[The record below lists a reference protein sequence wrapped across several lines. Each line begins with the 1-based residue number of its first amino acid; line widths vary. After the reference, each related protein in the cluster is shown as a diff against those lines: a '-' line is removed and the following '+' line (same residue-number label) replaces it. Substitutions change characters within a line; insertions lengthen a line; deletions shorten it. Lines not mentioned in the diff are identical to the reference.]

1 LKVRI
6 KINSRL
12 IELDIK
18 RVSVRKLLQDLGL
31 NEILALV
38 IDTENGKILTP
49 DVILDNSSSIEI
61 RKLPFE

>member
-38 IDTENGKILTP
+38 IDAENGKILTP

-61 RKLPFE
+61 RKLPFV

>member
-1 LKVRI
+1 MRI

>member
-1 LKVRI
+1 MRI

-38 IDTENGKILTP
+38 IDAENGKILTP

-61 RKLPFE
+61 RKLPFV

>member
-61 RKLPFE
+61 RKLPFV

>member
-1 LKVRI
+1 MRI

-61 RKLPFE
+61 RKLPFV